1 MEKLIVRVPATS
13 GNVGNGFNSI
23 GLALHLYYTVI
34 VEEETEVWKIN
45 HALGDNIPTDK
56 NNLIVQTILKI
67 KPDIKP
73 HQLTVMSD
81 IPVEHGLGSST
92 TAVVAGIKIANSIG
106 KLKMTMEDEIN
117 LVTKFDGNPDNSAAA
132 ILGGLTISHYNG
144 EIVDSEKTELPE
156 DIKALIFI
164 KTNGITEKESIKE
177 LPKVIGLMNAV
188 NSSSA
193 SNLFIAA
200 LMNKDWD
207 KAAKIMEVDNFVE
220 KSRTKD
226 YSILKKI
233 REIAHEHN
241 VHSTFISG
249 AGSTIIT
256 LGKEEQLVKI
266 REQLKDLDGKTKIVK
281 LANNGTEIRG
291 ELD

>member
-45 HALGDNIPTDK
+45 HALGENIPTDK
-56 NNLIVQTILKI
+56 NNLIVQTILKLQ
-67 KPDIKP
+67 PDVKP

-106 KLKMTMEDEIN
+106 KMNMSLEDEIN
-117 LVTKFDGNPDNSAAA
+117 LATEYDGNPDNSAAA
-132 ILGGLTISHYNG
+132 ILGGLTISHYDG
-144 EIVDSEKTELPE
+144 EVVISEKTTLP
-156 DIKALIFI
+156 DGIKALIFI
-164 KTNGITEKESIKE
+164 KKNGVTEKESLKE

-200 LMNKDWD
+200 LMNHDWN

-226 YSILKKI
+226 YSILKQI
-233 REIAHEHN
+233 RDIAHEN
-241 VHSTFISG
+241 DVYSTFISG

-256 LGKEEQLVKI
+256 LGKEDKLLEI
-266 REQLKDLDGKTKIVK
+266 RKQLKSLDGKTKLVK
-281 LANNGTEIRG
+281 LANDGTEIRG